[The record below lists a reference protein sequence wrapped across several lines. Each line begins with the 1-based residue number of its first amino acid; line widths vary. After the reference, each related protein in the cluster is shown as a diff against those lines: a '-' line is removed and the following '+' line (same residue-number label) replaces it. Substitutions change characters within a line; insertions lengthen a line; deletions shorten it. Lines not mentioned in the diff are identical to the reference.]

1 MVQEIYMQGYTM
13 PTSIGTAEFTTHV
26 IVTEAHMEQ
35 DSISKALCS
44 PICSMS
50 NPTSSP
56 WTVPSTATGGTVTY
70 SQATASG
77 IGGGGVAFSN
87 FNPNL
92 SAITEQPHKRRG

>member
-1 MVQEIYMQGYTM
+1 MQGYTM

-35 DSISKALCS
+35 DSISKALYS
-44 PICSMS
+44 PICSLS
-50 NPTSSP
+50 DPA
-56 WTVPSTATGGTVTY
+56 PSTSTWAVPLTATPGTVTY

-77 IGGGGVAFSN
+77 IDGGGVAFSN
-87 FNPNL
+87 FNPNT